1 MVKDIYSETN
11 NDVENIVSA
20 IREAKE
26 DLARARAMFDICSNP
41 KMVDYCIYTE
51 EAAKARYIY
60 LLCEA
65 KSHGIK
71 VDDEYIMKNSQA
83 V

>member
-1 MVKDIYSETN
+1 MIKGIYSEAN
-11 NDVENIVSA
+11 NDAENIVSA
-20 IREAKE
+20 IKEAKE
-26 DLARARAMFDICSNP
+26 ELARARAMFDICSDP

-60 LLCEA
+60 LLGEA

-71 VDDEYIMKNSQA
+71 VDDEYIVKNLEA

>member
-1 MVKDIYSETN
+1 MIKGVYSETN
-11 NDVENIVSA
+11 SDDENIVSA
-20 IREAKE
+20 INEAKE
-26 DLARARAMFDICSNP
+26 DLIRARAMFDVCSDP

-71 VDDEYIMKNSQA
+71 VDDEYIVKNIEA